1 MKTKL
6 ITLAL
11 IIITTIGCN
20 TTKKDNS
27 KSKDNSYI
35 KKEIVSDNPITEKYW
50 KLKTLQGKSIEMVAN
65 QEKEIYF
72 MLKTNENSVVGFSG
86 CNTFGGTYTLEK
98 GNRIRFTQ
106 MLSTLKAC
114 PDVDI
119 NESEF
124 LKVFELADNFTING
138 DILSLNV
145 GKRAPLA
152 IFEAIYF

>member
-20 TTKKDNS
+20 TAKKNNS
-27 KSKDNSYI
+27 KTDKNSDIEQEVIY
-35 KKEIVSDNPITEKYW
+35 DNPITEKYW
-50 KLKTLQGKSIEMVAN
+50 KLKTLQGKNIEMVAN

-72 MLKTNENSVVGFSG
+72 ILKIAENSVVGFSG

-98 GNRIRFTQ
+98 ENRIRFTQ
-106 MLSTLKAC
+106 MLSTLKVC
-114 PDVDI
+114 PDVAI

-138 DILSLNV
+138 DILNLNV

-152 IFEAIYF
+152 VFEAIYF